1 MAPSLFT
8 AAVLD
13 DLLARWHRWQSA
25 HVGRGF
31 NRRALVVGEYVTS
44 RQYDDTNGALDDRLD
59 NMQMRAVEFAVG
71 QMVEPYKAAIY
82 ANARALHCGVT
93 VFSSP
98 RLPPDPCERMLVVAG
113 ARQILTARLQSA
125 GVM

>member
-1 MAPSLFT
+1 MAVACDLS
-8 AAVLD
+8 AVLD
-13 DLLARWHRWQSA
+13 DLLARWHRWQSD
-25 HVGRGF
+25 HVGRGY

-44 RQYDDTNGALDDRLD
+44 RQYDDSNGALDDRLD

-71 QMVEPYKAAIY
+71 QMVDPYKAAIY
-82 ANARALHCGVT
+82 AQARALHVGVA
-93 VFSSP
+93 VFNSP
-98 RLPPDPCERMLVVAG
+98 RLPVDPCERMLIVAG